1 MYAKDGGLL
10 QSDEWAQ
17 LQAASGH
24 TPLHFRGEGFEGN
37 ALQYTLPLFGNYLFI
52 PRGPIV
58 DASRIKNQESKM
70 REELLR
76 IAQAARAGWIR
87 IEPQAGEALEILKT
101 IFGEA
106 RVIAAPRD
114 TNPREILM
122 VSLSGDVATWLDQ
135 MKPKTRY
142 NVRLAE
148 KHGVT
153 VRFSRSKEDIE
164 RFIELIYATTN
175 RKAIAPHPKDYYQN
189 FFATLPDTM
198 CALALAEHA
207 GEVIAAALLVFF
219 EGTAYY
225 LHGGSADTKRE
236 LMAPFLLHFKAMEEA
251 KQRGCTRYDFGG
263 VRMLSKRDA
272 GDTDWDGITRFKQGF
287 APKAETLVFPGTY
300 DIILSP
306 TRYALYRQSRRLRG
320 IRRAYRLFVHCFQYE
335 IV

>member
-1 MYAKDGGLL
+1 
-10 QSDEWAQ
+10 
-17 LQAASGH
+17 
-24 TPLHFRGEGFEGN
+24 
-37 ALQYTLPLFGNYLFI
+37 
-52 PRGPIV
+52 
-58 DASRIKNQESKM
+58 
-70 REELLR
+70 
-76 IAQAARAGWIR
+76 
-87 IEPQAGEALEILKT
+87 
-101 IFGEA
+101 
-106 RVIAAPRD
+106 
-114 TNPREILM
+114 
-122 VSLSGDVATWLDQ
+122 
-135 MKPKTRY
+135 
-142 NVRLAE
+142 
-148 KHGVT
+148 
-153 VRFSRSKEDIE
+153 
-164 RFIELIYATTN
+164 
-175 RKAIAPHPKDYYQN
+175 
-189 FFATLPDTM
+189 M